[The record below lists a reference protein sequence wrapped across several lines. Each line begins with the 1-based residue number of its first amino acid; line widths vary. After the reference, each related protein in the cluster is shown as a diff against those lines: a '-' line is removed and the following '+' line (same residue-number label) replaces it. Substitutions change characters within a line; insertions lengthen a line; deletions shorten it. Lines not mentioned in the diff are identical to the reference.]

1 MFKERYCSTDERP
14 TASLILENG
23 LKLRTMTMPN
33 FLIDQN
39 KPYVQN
45 NIAKLNASHIA
56 ANVLIALGSSK
67 EAAVFMEPKRV

>member
-1 MFKERYCSTDERP
+1 MFKERHSSTDEQP
-14 TASLILENG
+14 TGPLIFENG
-23 LKLRTMTMPN
+23 LKLRTMTMPD

-45 NIAKLNASHIA
+45 DIAKLNAPHIV

>member
-23 LKLRTMTMPN
+23 LKLRTMTMPD

-39 KPYVQN
+39 NPYVQN
-45 NIAKLNASHIA
+45 DIAKLNAPYIV
-56 ANVLIALGSSK
+56 ANVLIALGNSK
-67 EAAVFMEPKRV
+67 KAAVFMEPKRA